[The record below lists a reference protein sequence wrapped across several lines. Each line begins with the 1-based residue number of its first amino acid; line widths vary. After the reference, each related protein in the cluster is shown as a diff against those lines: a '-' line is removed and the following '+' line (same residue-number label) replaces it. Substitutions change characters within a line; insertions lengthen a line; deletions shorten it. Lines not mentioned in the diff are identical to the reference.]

1 MAIENFEQE
10 GPKAAHDI
18 YKCPSCGSNLSFDP
32 GTQSLKCAY
41 CGYEEALVGTYS
53 EEEHDF
59 ANADFSKWNHKEAH
73 QARCQN
79 CGANVIIDPNVL
91 SVNCPFC
98 DTPMVIS
105 TDEIT
110 GLKPDR
116 VIPFTITDKVAQEN
130 YRKWLKKRVMAP
142 HKVKKEIP
150 NPTMNSVYVPTWT
163 FDSFVSAK
171 YEGRLGKRYTKTT
184 GNGKTVTEIKYFSI
198 GGTVT
203 RREDDCLVCSG
214 EKMNQQEL
222 SKIEPFHTNESFV
235 YDNRYLSGHT
245 TEHYSMELK
254 DGWKVA
260 QGIIEKHLEAQILAQ
275 YDYDVVDY
283 LHIHPKY
290 DDITYKYVI
299 LPVWLCRYLYNRK
312 SFRFVVNGETG
323 KVSGKFPISPVKVG
337 IIAFFILAAIAF
349 IIWAW
354 LTYGD

>member
-275 YDYDVVDY
+275 YDNDVVDY